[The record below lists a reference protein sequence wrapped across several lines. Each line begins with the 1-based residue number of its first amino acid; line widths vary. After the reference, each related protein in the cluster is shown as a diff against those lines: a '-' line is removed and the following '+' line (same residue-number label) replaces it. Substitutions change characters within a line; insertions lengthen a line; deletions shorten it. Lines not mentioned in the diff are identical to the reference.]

1 MILLFVDEGITV
13 CISFMEN
20 DSQVWI
26 HFSIVACDLQE
37 KYMT

>member
-13 CISFMEN
+13 GISFMEN

-26 HFSIVACDLQE
+26 HSSIVACDLQE